1 MRLLSVPIIV
11 LALAAASACA
21 SSGAR
26 GSSGPRYSQNVITAE
41 ELATVDVADAYQ
53 AVERLRPQFLVPARR
68 PTDMGATR
76 SGAGGTAG
84 IVVFLENTRLGGV
97 SSLSQ
102 VPKNEI
108 QEIRFLSAS
117 EATQRFGT
125 GTPDGA
131 IVITRKK

>member
-1 MRLLSVPIIV
+1 MRPVRVPIV
-11 LALAAASACA
+11 ALALAAVSACA

-26 GSSGPRYSQNVITAE
+26 GSSSPRYSQNVITSE

-53 AVERLRPQFLVPARR
+53 AVQRLRPQFLVQSRG
-68 PTDMGATR
+68 PTDMGSTR
-76 SGAGGTAG
+76 SGSNGG
-84 IVVFLENTRLGGV
+84 IVVYIDNTRLGGV

-108 QEIRFLSAS
+108 REIRYLTAS
-117 EATQRFGT
+117 EAAQRFGT

-131 IVITRKK
+131 IVITRKTK